1 MKTGILLGTI
11 ILAALSFHASAEDA
25 VLASRE
31 AKLVAADAAPAPA
44 EEVRVP
50 ADTVLAPAQ
59 GAIKVLKREEVS
71 YRSDVLP
78 ILHDYCVSCHSPGG
92 RGYAKSGLDL
102 TSYEGLMKGTKFGP
116 VVIPGNS
123 ETSTFTKLLTGTN
136 KGLKMPM
143 GLNEA
148 GTLDRQ
154 YILILR
160 KWVKQGARNN

>member
-1 MKTGILLGTI
+1 MFSNGDGMKTKMLLGAVI
-11 ILAALSFHASAEDA
+11 MAALSFNASAEDA
-25 VLASRE
+25 AL
-31 AKLVAADAAPAPA
+31 LPAH
-44 EEVRVP
+44 
-50 ADTVLAPAQ
+50 D
-59 GAIKVLKREEVS
+59 AIKLLKTGEVS
-71 YRSDVLP
+71 FKDDVKP
-78 ILHDYCVSCHSPGG
+78 VLHDYCVSCHSPGG

-123 ETSTFTKLLTGTN
+123 EASTFTKLLTGTN

-143 GLNEA
+143 GLNST

-160 KWVKQGARNN
+160 KWVLQGAKNN